1 MHIGFIPVLVGFVA
15 ALTSLRNQMLAR
27 SLWFLCAILVTTW
40 TVIHGSNHLPQLLE
54 LGSW

>member
-15 ALTSLRNQMLAR
+15 ALTSLHNQQVAR
-27 SLWFLCAILVTTW
+27 SLWFLCALLVTVW
-40 TVIHGSNHLPQLLE
+40 TTIHGSNHLPQLRE

>member
-15 ALTSLRNQMLAR
+15 ALMSLRNQQIAR
-27 SLWFLCAILVTTW
+27 GLWFLCALLVATW
-40 TVIHGSNHLPQLLE
+40 TVIHGSNHLPQLRE